1 MSEILGGITVVSGL
15 FAMVAGSA
23 WLEQRKLENLRRKR
37 RMQEIRENHEY
48 HIKRQAKAQAREEF
62 VTQAKLSLKNWKPV
76 EKIGT

>member
-48 HIKRQAKAQAREEF
+48 HIKWQAVMEERERAK
-62 VTQAKLSLKNWKPV
+62 VQAKLSLKAWKPLEV
-76 EKIGT
+76 